1 MSEYNSEIEE
11 IEIASIGE
19 LAEQMVYRL
28 SGCDPTMV
36 RKQLQVAFADFARVT
51 RCFTTER
58 VIETKDG
65 VVEYP
70 IMPTLPQMY
79 VDTISAVWIDNR
91 RLTCPEQYRAVISHG
106 RPTVVLTD
114 SNIGTPNY
122 LFERP
127 DGSTTNM
134 ATRFAVESRGFEPQ
148 KLRVRLIEQPK
159 IGSEVAPRWFYD
171 KYGEAVV
178 AGAFVRLFNMT
189 GKAWSDAAQG
199 QAELLR
205 YENFTTN
212 ARLDSVAEEGSPVGN
227 GHINTIDTS
236 MLV

>member
-58 VIETKDG
+58 VIETKNG

-79 VDTISAVWIDNR
+79 VDTISSVWIDNR
-91 RLTCPEQYRAVISHG
+91 RLTCPEQYRAVLRHG
-106 RPTVVLTD
+106 MPTVVLT
-114 SNIGTPNY
+114 SGNLGTPEY
-122 LFERP
+122 VLERA
-127 DGSTTNM
+127 DGSATNL
-134 ATRFAVESRGFEPQ
+134 ATRLAIESRAYGSQ
-148 KLRVRLIEQPK
+148 ILRVRLIEQPK
-159 IGSEVAPRWFYD
+159 IGSETAPRWFYD

-227 GHINTIDTS
+227 GNINTIDTS